1 MSFIKQHYLFIFA
14 AVAVLLIGVSP
25 PAVAENAT
33 KALAADSTLEAIKKR
48 GVMKVGNSTFRPWVM
63 RDKKGTLIGYEIDV
77 AKKIAK
83 DMGVKP
89 EFVPTQWDGIIPGL
103 LAGKFDIIIGGMSKT
118 PKRNLTVNFSRTYN
132 RTGTMI
138 AASKKIAA
146 DFGTVEDFNNSSVVM
161 ACRRG
166 STACDKVRAHT
177 SKAKWVFFD
186 DEQLALQE
194 VLNGNAHGVPSSWPQ
209 VTLWTYLNQDSLH
222 SPITSPIQPNPAALA
237 MRKGDP
243 DFLNFIDNWVEWNED
258 YLAERRQYWFGTL
271 NWLKEH
277 DIELKIKK

>member
-1 MSFIKQHYLFIFA
+1 MRVFKNLWLPVAA
-14 AVAVLLIGVSP
+14 AVAVLISGT
-25 PAVAENAT
+25 AT
-33 KALAADSTLEAIKKR
+33 PALAQSTMQKLSADSTLEQIKKR
-48 GVMKVGNSTFRPWVM
+48 GVMKIGNATFRPWVM

-77 AKKIAK
+77 ATKLAK

-89 EFVPTQWDGIIPGL
+89 EFVPTQWDGIIPAL
-103 LAGKFDIIIGGMSKT
+103 ISGKFDIIIGGMSKL

-138 AASKKIAA
+138 ATSQKLAG
-146 DFGTVEDFNNSSVVM
+146 DFRDLEDFNKSDVIM

-166 STACDKVRAHT
+166 STACDKVRKFT
-177 SKAKWVFFD
+177 SKAKWIFFD

-209 VTLWTYLNQDSLH
+209 VTLWVHLNQNELH
-222 SPITSPIQPNPAALA
+222 SPITSPITPNPAGLA

-243 DFLNFIDNWVEWNED
+243 DFLNFINNWIEWNED
-258 YLAERRQYWFGTL
+258 FLAQRRQYWFGTL
-271 NWLKEH
+271 DWLKEH
-277 DIELKIKK
+277 DIELKK